1 MSGVDEFMRACSCR
15 CCDLPGESNHTV
27 DERHDNSGLRALG
40 MRVVRLRQPTSF
52 ATNAG
57 ASRFLFL
64 TVHLLPQFVVKAE
77 AMKDESSC

>member
-1 MSGVDEFMRACSCR
+1 MRACSCR

-40 MRVVRLRQPTSF
+40 MRVVGLRQPTSF

-57 ASRFLFL
+57 GSRFLFL
-64 TVHLLPQFVVKAE
+64 KVHLPPQFVVKAE